1 MATTI
6 GVKMQMDGAA
16 QFKADLQQITQK
28 SKELAAEMKAAAA
41 GADNQ
46 ADKQRILAA
55 QIDNARKKIDQL
67 NKKYDAQKSALDQ
80 TNDELEQAKK
90 AYGEDSQEVQ
100 QLTLAV
106 TKQETA
112 LSKTKTEINKATAEL
127 NKFENQADE
136 AADETEDLAQAERQA
151 DDATSQL
158 KGGFSVLKGA
168 LADLAAD
175 GIRKVVDGFKELMTA
190 GPEFADEML
199 TLAKQTSISTDTL
212 QEFEYMS
219 GLIDVDVSTIAGSMK
234 KLTKSMASAK
244 GGTGA
249 TAEAFA
255 QLGISVT
262 DANGNLRDNEEVF
275 YEAIDALGKIE
286 NETERDALAMQLF
299 GKSATDLNP
308 LIEAGSDAMKSFADE
323 AHEMGYVL
331 NDESLEALGKVQDS
345 FDRFNKKMEAVKN
358 QIAAALAPA
367 IERGMKKVQQVIDG
381 IDWEK
386 VGKKIGDAFNKV
398 IDAFEWLLNHG
409 EVVKSAIIGII
420 AAMAAQK
427 VMTFVQSMQGMV
439 AAVKAAIVAI
449 KSLTAAMNSNPIMLM
464 VTAIA
469 AAGVALIAWQ
479 KSVLDAKDAMNPL
492 HQELDALR
500 TAVDEH
506 VTAVNESIT
515 AYNDLKAAREEN
527 VSNGMAEMGYIQQL
541 NDELA
546 TLVDENGEVE
556 DSDRS
561 RAQFILNELNGA
573 LGTEYTMTG
582 NIIQNYQSMEQA
594 VAACIAQKKAEIV
607 LAAQEEAYRQA
618 IINRDAAEAALAET
632 VALQVERTNERAEAE
647 ARYNEVMAEVSAG
660 NMNHMNELAD
670 LSTKMQ
676 ELDTEIDTLN
686 TAYTTQADLVDQYAY
701 DMATYTD
708 NMTSALNGDYDQIE
722 YKSWEAAKAQGEASN
737 EASKTITQNAKDSST
752 EWLRQLSQLVSDSSG
767 KNVEFKDV
775 GNGMVEMYVD
785 GIKQGDDL
793 PANQVKT
800 MAGMALKESDIS
812 MEMTQSGA
820 YAVSGFVNG
829 VEVNTWMASGAGR
842 SMADA
847 FINAFK
853 ARMDEG
859 SPSKV
864 MAKSGLNAVLG
875 FTNEIRDDLQMVS
888 TAGQTMAAAFTNAFN
903 PNTNYGAMMNG
914 LSSGVNVST
923 GGFGSMSNSIVMN
936 IYGADGQNVNALADA
951 VIDRL
956 QRTILGSEA
965 VYA

>member
-28 SKELAAEMKAAAA
+28 SKELAAEMKAAAS
-41 GADNQ
+41 GADNE

-55 QIDNARKKIDQL
+55 QIENASKKIDQL
-67 NKKYDAQKSALDQ
+67 NRKYDAQKSALDQ
-80 TNDELEQAKK
+80 TNAELEEAKK
-90 AYGEDSQEVQ
+90 AYGDDSKEVQ
-100 QLTLAV
+100 DLTLAV

-127 NKFENQADE
+127 NKFENEADQ
-136 AADETEDLAQAERQA
+136 AADETEDLAEAEKKA
-151 DDATSQL
+151 DDASSQL

-168 LADLAAD
+168 VADLVAD
-175 GIRKVVDGFKELMTA
+175 GLRKAVDAFKDLITA
-190 GPEFADEML
+190 GPEFADQIQ
-199 TLAKQTSISTDTL
+199 TLAQQTGVATDTL

-234 KLTKSMASAK
+234 KLTKSMSSAR

-262 DANGNLRDNEEVF
+262 DANGELRDNEEVF
-275 YEAIDALGKIE
+275 YEAIDALGKVE

-308 LIEAGSDAMKSFADE
+308 LIEAGSDAMRAFADE

-331 NDESLEALGKVQDS
+331 DGDSLEALGNVQDA

-358 QIAAALAPA
+358 QIAAQLAPA
-367 IERGMKKVQQVIDG
+367 IERGMKRVQEVIDG
-381 IDWEK
+381 IDWKK
-386 VGKKIGDAFNKV
+386 VGQKMGEAFNKV
-398 IDAFEWLLNHG
+398 IDAFEWLLEHG
-409 EVVKSAIIGII
+409 EVVKSAIVGII

-439 AAVKAAIVAI
+439 TAVKAAVAAV

-492 HQELDALR
+492 HQELDELR

-515 AYNDLKAAREEN
+515 AYNDLKAAREES
-527 VSNGMAEMGYIQQL
+527 VSNGMAEMSYIQQL
-541 NDELA
+541 NDELS
-546 TLVDENGEVE
+546 TLVDENGNVE
-556 DSDRS
+556 ESDRS
-561 RAQFILNELNGA
+561 RAQFILSELNGA

-582 NIIQNYQSMEQA
+582 NIIQNYKDMEQS
-594 VAACIAQKKAEIV
+594 VAACIAQKKAEII
-607 LAAQEEAYRQA
+607 LSAQEEAYRQA
-618 IINRDAAEAALAET
+618 IVNRDAAEAALAET

-647 ARYNEVMAEVSAG
+647 ARFNEVMAEVSAG
-660 NMNHMNELAD
+660 NIEHMGELTD
-670 LSTKMQ
+670 LNTKMQ
-676 ELDTEIDTLN
+676 ELDTEIATLN
-686 TAYTTQADLVDQYAY
+686 DSYTQQADLVDQYAY

-722 YKSWEAAKAQGEASN
+722 YKSWETAKAQGEASN
-737 EASKTITQNAKDSST
+737 SASQEITKNAKDSST
-752 EWLRQLSQLVSDSSG
+752 EWLKQLSQLVSDSSG

-800 MAGMALKESDIS
+800 MAGMALKEADIS

-853 ARMDEG
+853 QRMDEG

-888 TAGQTMAAAFTNAFN
+888 TAGQTMAAAFTNSFN
-903 PNTNYGAMMNG
+903 PNTNYGAMLNG
-914 LSSGVNVST
+914 VTSGVTVGT
-923 GGFGSMSNSIVMN
+923 GGLGSLSNSITLN

>member
-127 NKFENQADE
+127 NKFESQADE

-439 AAVKAAIVAI
+439 TAVKAAIVAI

-479 KSVLDAKDAMNPL
+479 KSVLDAQAAMDPMNQKIAEINTMFDD
-492 HQELDALR
+492 HIQ
-500 TAVDEH
+500 
-506 VTAVNESIT
+506 AVNESVT
-515 AYNDLKAAREEN
+515 AYNELKAARDET
-527 VSNGMAEMGYIQQL
+527 VSNGMTEMAYIQDL
-541 NDELA
+541 SDELG
-546 TLVDENGEVE
+546 TLVDANGEVK
-556 DSDRS
+556 DSDKA

-582 NIIQNYQSMEQA
+582 NIIDNYETMEQA
-594 VAACIAQKKAEIV
+594 VAAVIAQKRAEII
-607 LAAQEEAYRQA
+607 LQAQEEAYRQA
-618 IINRDAAEAALAET
+618 ILNRSQAESDLAQI
-632 VALQVERTNERAEAE
+632 VADQITATNERAEAE
-647 ARYNEVMAEVSAG
+647 SRFNEIMAEVSAG
-660 NMNHMNELAD
+660 NIEHMGELAG
-670 LSTKMQ
+670 LQQ
-676 ELDTEIDTLN
+676 EMTTLDEKINTLN
-686 TAYTTQADLVDQYAY
+686 DSYTAQADLVDQYTY
-701 DMATYTD
+701 DMAAYTD
-708 NMTSALNGDYDQIE
+708 NMTAALNGDYNQIE
-722 YKSWEAAKAQGEASN
+722 YKTWEAAKEQGAASS
-737 EASKTITQNAKDSST
+737 EASKAITQNAKDSST

-767 KNVEFKDV
+767 KNVEFRDV
-775 GNGMVEMYVD
+775 GNGLVGKFVD
-785 GIKQGDDL
+785 GIQEGESL

-800 MAGMALKESDIS
+800 MAGMALKEADIS

-829 VEVNTWMASGAGR
+829 VEVNTWLASGAGR
-842 SMADA
+842 AMADA

-853 ARMDEG
+853 ERMDEG